1 MLLTAKGIAKDREF
15 ALKTWNKLTINTL
28 QKRRIFA
35 VIAAKDM
42 VGCK

>member
-1 MLLTAKGIAKDREF
+1 MLLNPKSIANNREI

-35 VIAAKDM
+35 VFATRDM
-42 VGCK
+42 VG

>member
-1 MLLTAKGIAKDREF
+1 MLLNPKSMTIDR
-15 ALKTWNKLTINTL
+15 KTVHNSRKKLYVKRL

-35 VIAAKDM
+35 VFAAKDM